1 MKIKIGNVEKEMK
14 LMDKLFHQN
23 NNSEVIIRGQI
34 LIKTFPNIIPFYN
47 ILALSFKKIG
57 KQKEAINVLKSG
69 LFQDQNATSIMTNL
83 ADLYRDTYK
92 LKEAEELLIKSLKL
106 DNKDIYGLISCG
118 KLKIV
123 QGKSKEAINYF
134 KKASEIKYNFDDIL
148 ARIGSCYLSIN
159 DFENAKK
166 YFEKAVFSES
176 KNLDVNYSYSQMVDY
191 SKDKK
196 HQDYMLKKIKEKD
209 LGEIIKGPLYFAIA
223 KSFSDQKN
231 YEKESK
237 FIKLGNDAIN
247 TTIISNKILNK
258 ERRELE
264 ELKSIFSDFNFKNT
278 KIKKDIFSKNII
290 FVVGLPRSG
299 TTLTHQIIASHSK
312 VKGVGET
319 NVLHSYF
326 TPNIKNNIIKK
337 KYFLMES

>member
-1 MKIKIGNVEKEMK
+1 
-14 LMDKLFHQN
+14 
-23 NNSEVIIRGQI
+23 
-34 LIKTFPNIIPFYN
+34 
-47 ILALSFKKIG
+47 
-57 KQKEAINVLKSG
+57 
-69 LFQDQNATSIMTNL
+69 
-83 ADLYRDTYK
+83 
-92 LKEAEELLIKSLKL
+92 
-106 DNKDIYGLISCG
+106 
-118 KLKIV
+118 
-123 QGKSKEAINYF
+123 
-134 KKASEIKYNFDDIL
+134 
-148 ARIGSCYLSIN
+148 
-159 DFENAKK
+159 
-166 YFEKAVFSES
+166 
-176 KNLDVNYSYSQMVDY
+176 MVDY

-290 FVVGLPRSG
+290 FVVGLPRYG

-326 TPNIKNNIIKK
+326 TPNIKNYNFAQLYPGNIDRVYSI
-337 KYFLMES
+337 